1 MRMVIVMSVWG
12 WATARQCRQSG
23 STLYCT
29 GAMDEHQGSDIE
41 TVVVREW
48 DREWCGETGLKLS
61 IYARGASCET
71 YLGPP
76 FCRSFLFVPFF
87 QLPARLIFSRITGFL
102 LFIFLFSQLFLYYD
116 GLCASR

>member
-48 DREWCGETGLKLS
+48 DREWCGETGL
-61 IYARGASCET
+61 RSCP
-71 YLGPP
+71 YMPVGLAVKRIWVSADACP
-76 FCRSFLFVPFF
+76 
-87 QLPARLIFSRITGFL
+87 SR
-102 LFIFLFSQLFLYYD
+102 
-116 GLCASR
+116 